1 MGEKNIAVL
10 QALANGI
17 PRTDE
22 QWLALQR
29 AEYENARQAAEEEQR
44 KIDEY
49 NKYSPPF
56 LGIPSLG
63 QADYSD
69 LNKYKRDMYEAEHRV
84 ISDARQ
90 KNSEAQQANNNMFDA
105 IVRSIVQDNV
115 ARINANRPNGSP
127 EIGEESV
134 RNGMFP
140 DYKPGRS
147 SYTESDYLRMLTEAN
162 APKEYINAFNSKY
175 VPMINEADRLA
186 QLRALPTA
194 APAPAVAVNTAEQP
208 TMQVQPPQL
217 TPPVKAEP
225 MHANPHWYNNLIAKG
240 ITANA
245 LHGIDNAK
253 AIAAIANAMREEK
266 ASQPSKATKTKKEK
280 PSPTASPTTS
290 TPATTVLHTLAGEQ
304 SPALTI
310 GSRGSYIP
318 STGFTTPNNAGGA
331 PITIS
336 PVTFGGDNGGLQYGA
351 MNALYA
357 DPHRAPSL
365 GELLAF
371 GSVLNGKKDLGG
383 LADVT
388 AAMQNADKMN
398 AYAAQEAIVGR
409 MQELMAAG
417 ASADEARYQA
427 ISEQMLAAGQD
438 RGAAAIAIPEYAKAA
453 DAQAARVL
461 DALTTAGGDYTAHGA
476 FGYTP
481 LGIKSVTAN
490 QDGSYNMNIG
500 GRSIEGIAPEYTRM
514 SVYGAIKGDGSGSK
528 LANAYDGNFQDTR
541 YKTAIDSAKAETE
554 AAKILYELNKKNTNM
569 TLEEKLAYAEA
580 LAEARAKGTKQGK
593 ASGNGAQPG
602 NVTGIDP
609 KWF

>member
-1 MGEKNIAVL
+1 MGDKNIAVL
-10 QALANGI
+10 QALANI
-17 PRTDE
+17 PPYTDA
-22 QWLALQR
+22 QWLAMQQ
-29 AEYENARQAAEEEQR
+29 AEYAKAKQAVADEQTR
-44 KIDEY
+44 IDEY
-49 NKYSPPF
+49 NKYNRPL

-69 LNKYKRDMYEAEHRV
+69 LNKHKHAMYETENRV

-90 KNSEAQQANNNMFDA
+90 KNLEAQQANNNMFDA
-105 IVRSIVQDNV
+105 IVRSIVQDNA

-127 EIGEESV
+127 AIGEESV

-140 DYKPGRS
+140 NYKPGRS
-147 SYTESDYLRMLTEAN
+147 SYTESDYLQMLAEAN
-162 APKEYINAFNSKY
+162 APKEYIDAFSSKY

-186 QLRALPTA
+186 QLRAQA
-194 APAPAVAVNTAEQP
+194 AVAPPAANTAEQP
-208 TMQVQPPQL
+208 VMQVQAPQL
-217 TPPVKAEP
+217 TAPVKDEP
-225 MHANPHWYNNLIAKG
+225 MHAYTRGHDNLIARN
-240 ITANA
+240 IAANA

-253 AIAAIANAMREEK
+253 TIAAIADAMREEQAAK
-266 ASQPSKATKTKKEK
+266 PSKATKATKTTKEK
-280 PSPTASPTTS
+280 LSATPS
-290 TPATTVLHTLAGEQ
+290 TPASTVLHTLIGEQ

-336 PVTFGGDNGGLQYGA
+336 PVSFGGDNGGLQYGA

-357 DPHRAPSL
+357 DPRRAPSL
-365 GELLAF
+365 GEVLAF
-371 GSVLNGKKDLGG
+371 GSILNGKKELGG

-388 AAMQNADKMN
+388 ATMQNADKMN

-427 ISEQMLAAGQD
+427 IGEQMLAAGQD

-500 GRSIEGIAPEYTRM
+500 GRPVEGIAPEYTRM

-528 LANAYDGNFQDTR
+528 LANAYDSKFQDTR

-569 TLEEKLAYAEA
+569 TPEEKLAFAEA

-593 ASGNGAQPG
+593 ASGNGAQSG

-609 KWF
+609 SWF